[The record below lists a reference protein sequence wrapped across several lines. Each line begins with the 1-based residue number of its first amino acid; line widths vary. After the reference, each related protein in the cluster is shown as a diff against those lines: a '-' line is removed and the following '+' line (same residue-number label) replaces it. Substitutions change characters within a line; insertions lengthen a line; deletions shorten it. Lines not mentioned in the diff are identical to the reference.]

1 MLEQFEAVGII
12 YFTIDPSDGESVF
25 DAYAIV
31 TANVEYEPAT
41 SDCPSSCNYKI
52 NPEYTVHYESNSE
65 EIDPD
70 VLKGCEFEIYTFVTQ
85 GFNPKWKTVSYNN
98 LNDLINKETLCIEWN

>member
-12 YFTIDPSDGESVF
+12 YFTIDPSDGEAVF